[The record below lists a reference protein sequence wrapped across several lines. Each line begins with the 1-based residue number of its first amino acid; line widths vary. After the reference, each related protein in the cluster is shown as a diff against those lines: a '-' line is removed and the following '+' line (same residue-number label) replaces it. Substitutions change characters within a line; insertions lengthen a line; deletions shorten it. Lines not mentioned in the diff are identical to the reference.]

1 MSNNSDDLAPL
12 YLAWSRD
19 VLRLLGQW
27 PELQSLKS
35 FQFQFRKFYDNGSYD
50 DAPVVRRTWW
60 SLFEPHIYDVI
71 SLPSF
76 DPCAKTHYDSGIH
89 PKSATARF
97 NPLFLEEVEDPQT
110 GRGDYERHRRLF
122 AANLLSPLIEAIER
136 SNSIE
141 PPDAVVLDSHS
152 SFVSLHSRETVDV
165 VHVIPL
171 YNIRVDHSFELSREM
186 RVIPFNGEMKTAI
199 WNDQQVA
206 ESRFSHIRS
215 ADFHVLKW
223 CIALESKRSIGEPA
237 GFAFAEKVKRAITA
251 LRLINAGDI
260 GATGV
265 FEITNGRALA
275 AQSLDASSRTLP
287 FEITEYALR
296 ESNVPEIAQVLYL
309 LEKAD
314 EKGDKHSIVLALR
327 RFNAAY
333 QRREIED
340 RLIDEAIV
348 LEATLLPTERDELS
362 YRLALRG
369 AALLRNHFKPSETF
383 RLLKALYDTRSEFV
397 HNGTRA
403 DQSKTLSKIKLSPK
417 EFEAQIISLV
427 RRILREV
434 LSGLEESTSLKA
446 LAESLDGKI
455 VDSLS
460 TPC

>member
-1 MSNNSDDLAPL
+1 MDNISGNLAQL

-35 FQFQFRKFYDNGSYD
+35 FQFQYRKFYDNGTYD

-60 SLFEPHIYDVI
+60 SLFEPHLGETM

-76 DPCAKTHYDSGIH
+76 DPCARAHFDAGIY

-97 NPLFLEEVEDPQT
+97 YPLFLEEIADPQT
-110 GRGDYERHRRLF
+110 GHGDYERHRRWL
-122 AANLLSPLIEAIER
+122 AANLLEPLIRAVEH
-136 SNSIE
+136 SDSIE
-141 PPDAVVLDSHS
+141 PPDKAVHDSHS

-171 YNIRVDHSFELSREM
+171 YNIRVEHSFELSPEM

-206 ESRFSHIRS
+206 ESWFSLIRS

-223 CIALESKRSIGEPA
+223 CIALESSRSIGEPA
-237 GFAFAEKVKRAITA
+237 GFMFTEKVMRAITV

-260 GATGV
+260 GAAGV

-275 AQSLDASSRTLP
+275 AQSVDAGCRTLP
-287 FEITEYALR
+287 FEIVEYTMC
-296 ESNVPEIAQVLYL
+296 ESHVPEIAQLLNL

-314 EKGDKHSIVLALR
+314 QKGDKNSIVLALQ

-348 LEATLLPTERDELS
+348 LEAILLPTEREELS

-403 DQSKTLSKIKLSPK
+403 DQSKTLTKIKLSPK

-427 RRILREV
+427 RRILRET
-434 LSGLEESTSLKA
+434 LFGLEGSSSLRA
-446 LAESLDGKI
+446 FAESLDTHI
-455 VDSLS
+455 VNSLS
-460 TPC
+460 TSC